1 MTFLIY
7 QGVENGLAFKIMES
21 VRKGKGL
28 QPEMEEAMLEK
39 GVPDWYIW
47 SCKKIKYMFPKAHA
61 CAYVM
66 MAFRIAYF
74 KVYYP
79 LAYYAAYFGIRAT
92 AFNYEL
98 MCLGREVLERNMRE
112 IKRRM
117 DEKKAS
123 PKDEATY
130 GDMKIVQEMYARGYS
145 FVPIDIF
152 TAKAH
157 AFQIVGDK
165 LMASLD
171 SIEGVGE
178 NAADQIAE
186 AAKDGPFLSRDDFK
200 TRCKISQT
208 VADQMADLGL
218 LGDIPMSNQMSL
230 MDLFANELK

>member
-1 MTFLIY
+1 
-7 QGVENGLAFKIMES
+7 
-21 VRKGKGL
+21 
-28 QPEMEEAMLEK
+28 
-39 GVPDWYIW
+39 
-47 SCKKIKYMFPKAHA
+47 MFPKAHA